1 MRTTLFCSAAA
12 ALAVALPLAA
22 LPDALSAQ
30 TRFFPEVSR
39 YELPWASPRTWGFVG
54 RYVHVS
60 TPDDLFGK
68 GTEAEVQEGENF
80 PLFALRRGP
89 RPITLGFGASVVGHY
104 RMDDP
109 RTSQISHD
117 WLVGL
122 NSQFQVTSKWTL
134 VAEVEHE
141 SSHLGDKYEEKFGV
155 TRIDW
160 TRMQLNGWGF
170 YTTGPWRFAGGL
182 HYVYTDQLHLPKTGY
197 SAGVDYKGRR
207 FTLIGA
213 PAQLVGGVFAEAWG
227 QTDWRLS
234 KSVSAGIS
242 FPDGAHGWR
251 RFSLSAVAYDGPT
264 YQRQFYQKQT
274 TYAGLEIR
282 FDL

>member
-1 MRTTLFCSAAA
+1 MRTHHPLSRALPRLLA
-12 ALAVALPLAA
+12 ALAIVVPGPLA
-22 LPDALSAQ
+22 AQ
-30 TRFFPEVSR
+30 TRFFPDVPR
-39 YELPWASPRTWGFVG
+39 FELPWASPRTWGFVG

-60 TPDDLFGK
+60 TPDDLFGE
-68 GTEAEVQEGENF
+68 GTEAEVEEGENF

-89 RPITLGFGASVVGHY
+89 RPISLGFGASVVGHY

-122 NSQFQVTSKWTL
+122 NTQFQVSPAWTL

-170 YTTGPWRFAGGL
+170 YTTGPWRLAGGL
-182 HYVYTDQLHLPKTGY
+182 HYVYADELHLPRTGY
-197 SAGVDYKGRR
+197 SAGVDYKGKVFR
-207 FTLIGA
+207 LIGA
-213 PAQLVGGVFAEAWG
+213 PAQFVGGVFAEAWG

-234 KSVSAGIS
+234 KSISAGVS

-264 YQRQFYQKQT
+264 YQRQFYTKQT
-274 TYAGLEIR
+274 SYIGLELR